1 MAIRLGLPRE
11 PQWLDLGHGVR
22 VKCRPLT
29 TAIFEAA
36 KASAA
41 RQVASLF
48 DSAEEVEEH
57 GGEIEG
63 LPDLA
68 TEDGRAGYS
77 NFLFGQA
84 LARVAIMEWEG
95 VLGEGDEP
103 AKPTPD
109 LINEIM
115 SWHTLCDNFVRQYSQ
130 PFNDRIIEK
139 KGSGLSA
146 NGTSA
151 AGLNTATGADLQTPT
166 AAEA

>member
-11 PQWLDLGHGVR
+11 PQWIDLGHGVR
-22 VKCRPLT
+22 IKTRPLT

-41 RQVASLF
+41 RQVSSLF
-48 DSAEEVEEH
+48 DSAEEVEDH

-63 LPDLA
+63 LPDLS
-68 TEDGRAGYS
+68 TEDGRAGYG

-95 VLGEGDEP
+95 VLDADDEP
-103 AKPTPD
+103 AKVTPE
-109 LINEIM
+109 LIDEVM

-130 PFNDRIIEK
+130 PFNDRIVEK
-139 KGSGLSA
+139 KGSGTSA
-146 NGTSA
+146 NGTTA
-151 AGLNTATGADLQTPT
+151 AVPPIATGAV
-166 AAEA
+166 